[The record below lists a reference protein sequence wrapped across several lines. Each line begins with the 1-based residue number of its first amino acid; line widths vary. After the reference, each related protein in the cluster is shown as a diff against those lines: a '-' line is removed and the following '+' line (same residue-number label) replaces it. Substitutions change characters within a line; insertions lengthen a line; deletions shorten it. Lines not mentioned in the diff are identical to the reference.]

1 MVDFVRSIMKIEP
14 LTRLRKNQ
22 NMKRITKEEAAAM
35 PKRPNKRLSW
45 LRGILFGMTLGEI
58 ILLEP
63 QDWKQKRAPI
73 TAIKRM
79 TGKLGRE
86 WKCETLLYDKGW
98 VIERIK

>member
-45 LRGILFGMTLGEI
+45 FRGVLFGMTQGEI